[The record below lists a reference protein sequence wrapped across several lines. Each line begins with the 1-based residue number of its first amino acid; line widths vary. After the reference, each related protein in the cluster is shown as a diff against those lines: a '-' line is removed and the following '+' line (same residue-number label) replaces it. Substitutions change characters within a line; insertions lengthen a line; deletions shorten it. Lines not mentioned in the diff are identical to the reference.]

1 MCRFESDRGLQL
13 PALWASDILRQ
24 MVPQEEIDRVLA
36 LLRPALQ
43 EAYKD
48 FTIPPVE
55 IGPGYWEMWPAR
67 HLRLI
72 LEEPQYHMY
81 GVPLGGTGNLRV
93 LFSWPYQREVIRPKK
108 FNEAAARRIAKRAVE
123 ISKGLIEHYN
133 YGPAK
138 ERAYIEGYKAV
149 QDASEEDLRSLW
161 AARDRIWHEDRP
173 HWDRYHEA
181 VKRFLKMGFYRD
193 GVLDWIP
200 EEEISST
207 WTDLQ
212 KELSEDS
219 LYDTASRGVSDAI
232 DDWAVKVGLLDNAK
246 RTRT

>member
-1 MCRFESDRGLQL
+1 
-13 PALWASDILRQ
+13 
-24 MVPQEEIDRVLA
+24 MVPQEEVDRVLG

-48 FTIPPVE
+48 FAVPPVE
-55 IGPGYWEMWPAR
+55 IGPGYWELWPAR
-67 HLRLI
+67 HVRLI
-72 LEEPQYHMY
+72 VEEPRWQVY
-81 GVPLGGTGNLRV
+81 GVPYGGTGNLRV
-93 LFSWPYQREVIRPKK
+93 LFAWPYQRETIRLKN
-108 FNEAAARRIAKRAVE
+108 FNQGAAKRIAKRAVE
-123 ISKGLIEHYN
+123 LSKGLMDHYN

-149 QDASEEDLRSLW
+149 QEASEEDRRHLW
-161 AARDRIWHEDRP
+161 VARDRIWHEDRP
-173 HWDRYHEA
+173 TWDLYHEA
-181 VKRFLKMGFYRD
+181 VRRFLKMGDYHK
-193 GVLDWIP
+193 GVLDWVP
-200 EEEISST
+200 DEEISTT

-232 DDWAVKVGLLDNAK
+232 DDWAVRVGLLDNEK